1 MTRLQD
7 ECQRLKDRNLKTD
20 NASSTKPRNWLQ
32 AWWDNVTAPV
42 TPIADSMEGGF
53 KRMEAK
59 AREARKRAKVKAR
72 HDAITQITYRLI
84 EQEVHGE
91 LVAGMNL
98 RDIPDEINRHGSRM
112 ALFYRT
118 ATAIYDATEQ
128 ASHMAQVAE
137 GTIVKPDN
145 T

>member
-1 MTRLQD
+1 MTRLQEACED
-7 ECQRLKDRNLKTD
+7 VKRRNLGEP
-20 NASSTKPRNWLQ
+20 SPKPRTWLSGLQ
-32 AWWDNVTAPV
+32 EWWERVNAPV
-42 TPIADSMEGGF
+42 PKLEDSLERSF
-53 KRMEAK
+53 KKAEAK
-59 AREARKRAKVKAR
+59 LVEARKLAKVKAR

-137 GTIVKPDN
+137 ETIVKPDN